1 MKNRFTPLLAAAALI
16 GAAATTPARGDP
28 AGCDAK
34 LDALDARIAAA
45 RDARADDRVARLRA
59 VRERVRH
66 FCSRRR
72 GDASAVQAPAA
83 GPRGTA
89 ADEAPPA
96 AGRRPAV

>member
-1 MKNRFTPLLAAAALI
+1 MKNRLSPFLAAAVLI
-16 GAAATTPARGDP
+16 GAATAPAHADP

-66 FCSRRR
+66 FCSRRH
-72 GDASAVQAPAA
+72 GQASAVQAPAA
-83 GPRGTA
+83 GPRGAA
-89 ADEAPPA
+89 ADGASPA
-96 AGRRPAV
+96 AGRQPAV